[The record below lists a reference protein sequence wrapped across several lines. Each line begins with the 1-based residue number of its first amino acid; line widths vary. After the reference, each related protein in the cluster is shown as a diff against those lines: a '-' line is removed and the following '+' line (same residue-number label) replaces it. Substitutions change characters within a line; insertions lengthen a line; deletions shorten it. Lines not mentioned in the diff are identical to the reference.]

1 MKLTDFYLDVRP
13 DFIVLKK
20 YLGQKVYTINYNI
33 RTSEENDGF
42 GGSFKYNSI
51 TLPNNQYDRSTVIS
65 AVIRQK
71 YSDDEMQA
79 IINNY
84 LLDPD
89 DTEAVAEFNQMQ
101 QYRKFAKKL
110 ADEFIEAI
118 KED

>member
-1 MKLTDFYLDVRP
+1 MKYNYSDIKPLPIIYTRC
-13 DFIVLKK
+13 
-20 YLGQKVYTINYNI
+20 LGQKVYTINFNI
-33 RTSEENDGF
+33 EEVDNDTERYRF
-42 GGSFKYNSI
+42 SSV
-51 TLPNNQYDRSTVIS
+51 TLPVGQYDRATVIS
-65 AVIRQK
+65 AIIRQR

-84 LLDPD
+84 LLDPND
-89 DTEAVAEFNQMQ
+89 AEAVAEFNQMQ